1 VALAAPPLKLRRR
14 LLDEDVPAFCF
25 GTFDELL
32 EFHKAEV
39 IEISGSVVV
48 DIVKHSNHPPTMVD
62 IKRDRVRDG
71 LFFIEKMALNA
82 IGTR

>member
-1 VALAAPPLKLRRR
+1 
-14 LLDEDVPAFCF
+14 
-25 GTFDELL
+25 
-32 EFHKAEV
+32 
-39 IEISGSVVV
+39 
-48 DIVKHSNHPPTMVD
+48 MVD